1 MAHSAEKLDKSVEFC
16 YSNIC
21 FSIRKMP
28 RMNNSDKEPLTQKA
42 KQIKEFAKVD
52 VERILVDKGIEIIS

>member
-1 MAHSAEKLDKSVEFC
+1 
-16 YSNIC
+16 
-21 FSIRKMP
+21 
-28 RMNNSDKEPLTQKA
+28 MNNSDKEPLTQKA